1 MTDTEKLKFL
11 EDAIEKLFNQTLQL
25 APGDELRDLG
35 LDSLDV
41 IELQLNYEE
50 TVGKIIPD
58 TAGPFNTVRD
68 LIDLM

>member
-11 EDAIEKLFNQTLQL
+11 ESAIEKLFNQTLQL